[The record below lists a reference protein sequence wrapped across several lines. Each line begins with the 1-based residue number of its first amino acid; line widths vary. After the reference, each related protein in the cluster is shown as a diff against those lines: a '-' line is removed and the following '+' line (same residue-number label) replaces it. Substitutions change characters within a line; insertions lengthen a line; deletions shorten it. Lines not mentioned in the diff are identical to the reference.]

1 MKYTIKE
8 NRSHS
13 IKILRSEFIG
23 FLYRVEDSAQALEIL
38 REHQNQYQ
46 NATHNCY
53 AYVLGYEA
61 EIQYYS
67 DAGEPGGSAGK
78 PILNALLRAELSGVL
93 AVVTRYYGG
102 IKLGVKGL
110 IEAYTQAVSETVKI
124 SDLVEYQSF
133 KYYQIKCS
141 YAHLEIIRHQLS
153 CFEYQELSA
162 QYAESV
168 LLSIKVPE
176 AHDQEV
182 RGFLDGY
189 LALGRLEYNL
199 EV

>member
-1 MKYTIKE
+1 
-8 NRSHS
+8 
-13 IKILRSEFIG
+13 
-23 FLYRVEDSAQALEIL
+23 
-38 REHQNQYQ
+38 
-46 NATHNCY
+46 
-53 AYVLGYEA
+53 
-61 EIQYYS
+61 
-67 DAGEPGGSAGK
+67 
-78 PILNALLRAELSGVL
+78 LLRAELSGVL

-153 CFEYQELSA
+153 CFKYQELSA

-176 AHDQEV
+176 AQDQEV